1 MTPAKRLLDLAL
13 VALVALPGLPILAA
27 CVVAQHLAGGGPVF
41 YGSVRV
47 GQHGRPF
54 TLWKLRTMA
63 PGTDADGGVSGGA
76 KAARITPLGRHLRRW
91 RLDELPQLW
100 NILKGEMSFVGPR
113 PPLPRY
119 VDRFPDVYAEVLRA
133 RPGITG
139 LATCLFHRREE
150 ALLAACTSAEET
162 DAVYARRCVP
172 AKARLDRLYLRRASP
187 ALDLWLI
194 WRTAA
199 ILLARRGRCGSRWR
213 SKAWPAIQK
222 VRVRS
227 ADPHGHVR

>member
-13 VALVALPGLPILAA
+13 VLVLAVPGLALMLACA
-27 CVVAQHLAGGGPVF
+27 LAIRLIDGGPVF
-41 YGSVRV
+41 YGAARI
-47 GQHGRPF
+47 GQGGRPF
-54 TLWKLRTMA
+54 TLWKLRTMT
-63 PGTDADGGVSGGA
+63 PGSDADGGVSGGA

-100 NILKGEMSFVGPR
+100 NILAGQMSFVGPR

-119 VDRFPDVYAEVLRA
+119 VERFPALYAEVLRA

-139 LATCLFHRREE
+139 LATCRYHRREE
-150 ALLAACTSAEET
+150 VLLARCASPEET
-162 DAVYARRCVP
+162 DAVYARVCVP

-194 WRTAA
+194 WQTAA
-199 ILLARRGRCGSRWR
+199 ILLAGRGGVRERVGRR
-213 SKAWPAIQK
+213 
-222 VRVRS
+222 
-227 ADPHGHVR
+227 

>member
-1 MTPAKRLLDLAL
+1 MTPAKRVLDLAL
-13 VALVALPGLPILAA
+13 VALICLPGLPVLAGCILA
-27 CVVAQHLAGGGPVF
+27 LRIAGGGGVF

-47 GQHGRPF
+47 GQDGRPF

-63 PGTDADGGVSGGA
+63 PGSDADGGVSGGA
-76 KAARITPLGRHLRRW
+76 KAGRITPLGRHLRRW

-119 VDRFPDVYAEVLRA
+119 VERFPHVYADVLRA

-139 LATCLFHRREE
+139 LATCLYHRREE

-162 DAVYARRCVP
+162 DAVYSRRCVP
-172 AKARLDRLYLRRASP
+172 AKARLDRIYLRRASP
-187 ALDLWLI
+187 AFDLWLI
-194 WRTAA
+194 GRTAA
-199 ILLARRGRCGSRWR
+199 ILIAGRGRGQQRR
-213 SKAWPAIQK
+213 RAA
-222 VRVRS
+222 
-227 ADPHGHVR
+227 